1 MTEHT
6 INKKARKKKK
16 ERRTNV
22 SLELSVG
29 DTHKKKQ
36 PKQEKKTN
44 KKKTRP
50 KSKDIV
56 HVITGEI
63 RIVEGNTLLNNW
75 SNVISNGDFQR
86 KLEEGILHSSFRKH
100 HFY

>member
-36 PKQEKKTN
+36 PKQQN
-44 KKKTRP
+44 SVF
-50 KSKDIV
+50 SK
-56 HVITGEI
+56 
-63 RIVEGNTLLNNW
+63 NTFDLLK
-75 SNVISNGDFQR
+75 F
-86 KLEEGILHSSFRKH
+86 K
-100 HFY
+100 